1 MQKPNTQFILQTD
14 KWANYLCW
22 TSGNNWGGELP
33 LILLES
39 PLRLTLTH
47 LGSTLHQVERNSR
60 QRQKEASQ
68 SALSSEQPLELNPP
82 GSPWETMYIHLRL
95 RSPLRCLSI
104 QSHQPL
110 AEGYTQRVL
119 CSDTSRSPCSGDQR
133 EPSGY
138 SKIWPLEMLSAE
150 AMRDRYQQGLS
161 ERHKHYLMHLTW
173 IYWEV
178 LHSGWYWAKNFIPS

>member
-1 MQKPNTQFILQTD
+1 M
-14 KWANYLCW
+14 
-22 TSGNNWGGELP
+22 
-33 LILLES
+33 
-39 PLRLTLTH
+39 TH
-47 LGSTLHQVERNSR
+47 LGSTLHQVEGNSR

-68 SALSSEQPLELNPP
+68 SALSSERPSELNPP

-95 RSPLRCLSI
+95 RCPLRCLSI

-110 AEGYTQRVL
+110 AEGYTRG
-119 CSDTSRSPCSGDQR
+119 RSALTLPGRPAQVAR
-133 EPSGY
+133 ESLQGGY

-161 ERHKHYLMHLTW
+161 ERHKHYLIHLTW